1 MNTSIILV
9 FAILIALAI
18 GFYIG
23 KLLSKTQSNA
33 EKSNLDGQLTS
44 QTNQLTEL
52 KISFQNSQN
61 EKQKVQAE
69 KEEFAILLA
78 KKEND
83 FDNLLDRTKE
93 QKEELKNIMSLPYE
107 DLINKTQEL
116 KESITTQVSNL
127 INESKD
133 SEILS
138 KLNRVKDEVS
148 GMLPSRYNFYRL
160 NELKN
165 GLN

>member
-1 MNTSIILV
+1 
-9 FAILIALAI
+9 
-18 GFYIG
+18 
-23 KLLSKTQSNA
+23 
-33 EKSNLDGQLTS
+33 
-44 QTNQLTEL
+44 
-52 KISFQNSQN
+52 
-61 EKQKVQAE
+61 
-69 KEEFAILLA
+69 
-78 KKEND
+78 
-83 FDNLLDRTKE
+83 
-93 QKEELKNIMSLPYE
+93 MSLPYE

-148 GMLPSRYNFYRL
+148 EMLPSRYNFYRL